1 MNKLKNTIGVKP
13 KIGTNAILLFKG
25 RGIISTLI
33 RWQTRSPYSHAAIL
47 LADGSIVES
56 WQGKG
61 VRGTELHDWKNVDVF
76 YVPSAT
82 NAQWF
87 NVVLFM
93 LNRIGKGYDYW
104 GVLRFITRTNM
115 PPNDKWFCSE
125 IVFEAFQE
133 AGINLLERIDP
144 WEVSPGLL
152 SLSPLLVP
160 ESQSTK
166 KSI

>member
-1 MNKLKNTIGVKP
+1 MNAIKNTIGVKP
-13 KIGTNAILLFKG
+13 KLGTVAILLFKG

-47 LADGSIVES
+47 LPDGSIVES

-61 VRGTELHDWKNVDVF
+61 VRETELTDWRNIDVF

-82 NAQWF
+82 QEQWF
-87 NVVLFM
+87 NILFFM
-93 LNRIGKGYDYW
+93 NSRIGKGYDYW
-104 GVLRFITRTNM
+104 GVIRFITRTNM

-125 IVFEAFQE
+125 IVFEAFKE

-160 ESQSTK
+160 EPQSTTT
-166 KSI
+166 SI